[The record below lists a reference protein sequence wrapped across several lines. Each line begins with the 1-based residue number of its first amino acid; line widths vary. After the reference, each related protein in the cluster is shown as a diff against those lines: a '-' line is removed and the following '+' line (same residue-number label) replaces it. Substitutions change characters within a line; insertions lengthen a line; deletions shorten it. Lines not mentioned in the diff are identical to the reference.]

1 MATSTPARAAALPG
15 RAPNPGDAV
24 ITLAWPAPPEVREA
38 VAAAG
43 RACLLV
49 VPTGHPPP
57 DPVLPLEDWIREPID
72 PYEQE
77 VRLEELT
84 RRVRAA
90 TQGLSLDDDG
100 LLRLGERWVALSP
113 VQRSLMAPLI
123 GHVGRAV
130 PIAEVRRAYAEAGGP
145 DDARPLRRALSRL
158 RARLAELDVELHVLS
173 GRAVLVDL
181 AGPPQFT

>member
-15 RAPNPGDAV
+15 RATNPGDAV
-24 ITLAWPAPPEVREA
+24 VTLAWPAPPEVREA

-49 VPTGHPPP
+49 VPAGHPPP
-57 DPVLPLEDWIREPID
+57 DTVLPLEDWIREPID

-77 VRLEELT
+77 IRIDELVR
-84 RRVRAA
+84 RARAA
-90 TQGLSLDDDG
+90 TRGLVLDDDG
-100 LLRLGERWVALSP
+100 LLRLGERWVALTP

-123 GHVGRAV
+123 GQVGRAV
-130 PIAEVRRAYAEAGGP
+130 PMADVRQAYAEAGGP

-173 GRAVLVDL
+173 GRAVLVEIP
-181 AGPPQFT
+181 APEQFT